1 MESKYK
7 VGDRVKIVDRPVKC
21 KFDWVPDMD
30 DCCGKEATITDVGWS
45 DRHRAFCYRID
56 ICGYGWCENCFVDQ
70 VPCPVIDIDE
80 ISKLLFD
87 GL

>member
-7 VGDRVKIVDRPVKC
+7 VGDRVKIVDRPVEC
-21 KFDWVPDMD
+21 KFDWISDMD
-30 DCCGKEATITDVGWS
+30 DYCGKEATIMDVEWS
-45 DRHRAFCYRID
+45 EWARAFYYRID
-56 ICGYGWCENCFVDQ
+56 ICIYNWCENCFVDQ

-80 ISKLLFD
+80 ISKLLLD